1 MNLITLLN
9 VEKKIKHKYIL
20 KNINLEIEKG
30 KIYGFIGH
38 NGCGKTML
46 FRAICNFINI
56 TKGEI
61 LVNGIKIKPDVEYPI
76 KLGALIEYPGFIE
89 SYSGIKNLEYL
100 SEINKYIGKEEIIE
114 VLKEVGLY
122 DFKDEKVKKYSL
134 GMKQKLGI
142 AQAIME
148 DQELLIFD
156 EPINALDDFSIDVF
170 RNIINKKK
178 NEGKT
183 ILISSHNKEKLEDLF
198 DFTVKMSNG
207 EIVEV
212 IKEKMNE

>member
-1 MNLITLLN
+1 M
-9 VEKKIKHKYIL
+9 
-20 KNINLEIEKG
+20 
-30 KIYGFIGH
+30 
-38 NGCGKTML
+38 
-46 FRAICNFINI
+46 
-56 TKGEI
+56 
-61 LVNGIKIKPDVEYPI
+61 
-76 KLGALIEYPGFIE
+76 
-89 SYSGIKNLEYL
+89 
-100 SEINKYIGKEEIIE
+100 
-114 VLKEVGLY
+114 LKEVGLY

-156 EPINALDDFSIDVF
+156 EPINALDDFSVDAF

-178 NEGKT
+178 DEGKT